1 MKPNPAPIL
10 EDKDNEDLFEHFRF
24 VADPGQGQLRV
35 DKFLGIHMKQ
45 TSRNRIQKAAE
56 AGAILVNGKAVK
68 SNHKVKPKDIVTLVL
83 AHPPRDKTLLAED
96 LNLDVIYQD
105 EDVLLVNKR
114 AGMVVHPAHGHYSG
128 TLINGLMHLF
138 ANLPGN
144 DQERPGLVHR
154 IDKDTTGILVIAR
167 TEQAMTM
174 LAAQFADHS
183 CEREYIAIV
192 WGDLAKDEGVIEG
205 YLGRSLKDRKLMA
218 VFSDSSQGKHAIT
231 HYKVIERFRFAT
243 MISCRLETGR
253 THQIRAHF
261 KSIGHPLFG
270 DPSYG
275 GQNIPDKHGLP
286 RFKDFMRNS
295 LGILPRQALHAKSLG
310 FMHPSKGE
318 RMRFV
323 TELPEDMLAII
334 ERFRRYVG
342 V

>member
-205 YLGRSLKDRKLMA
+205 YLGRSLKDRKHRHGRQHL
-218 VFSDSSQGKHAIT
+218 ST
-231 HYKVIERFRFAT
+231 HVGHVLADQRHLGGVCKPRNT
-243 MISCRLETGR
+243 
-253 THQIRAHF
+253 
-261 KSIGHPLFG
+261 IGQADLRVAA
-270 DPSYG
+270 
-275 GQNIPDKHGLP
+275 GQ
-286 RFKDFMRNS
+286 
-295 LGILPRQALHAKSLG
+295 QQ
-310 FMHPSKGE
+310 
-318 RMRFV
+318 
-323 TELPEDMLAII
+323 
-334 ERFRRYVG
+334 RRH
-342 V
+342 